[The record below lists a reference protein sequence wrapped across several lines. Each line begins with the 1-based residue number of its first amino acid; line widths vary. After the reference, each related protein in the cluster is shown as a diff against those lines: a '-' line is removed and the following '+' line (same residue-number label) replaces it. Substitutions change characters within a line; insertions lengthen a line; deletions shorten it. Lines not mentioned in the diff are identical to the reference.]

1 MATTDDK
8 AVTRQ
13 RKRAAATL
21 GVLALFCA
29 AFLAA
34 AWALA
39 PEKGVGEDGPPLAIE
54 DILSDEEEA
63 MESFYTLLIGSDS
76 RRGTALYTGKANEHA
91 QRDQHSDVM
100 LLVRVDPATYTISLI
115 SIPRDTQLAGQKD
128 KINDSLRNNNPEEV
142 VAAAERL
149 TGVSI
154 QYYMMTNFIGF
165 EQLVNDVGGVTVDV
179 PLKVTVVDPSTGRD
193 VTVRAGENQKLNGSQ
208 ALVLA
213 RARKEY
219 SDNQDI
225 YRQANVRQ
233 IVESMIAKALADS
246 QKTEDDVLALEEYV
260 QTNFDFDM
268 LLQLALDFQAHSE
281 EVTIYSSTGP
291 YEGGGLNESDL
302 WVVPEDAEAWAE
314 LMAAVDA
321 GEDPAEVIAPL
332 AYGSDRQS

>member
-1 MATTDDK
+1 MTSIDNK

-29 AFLAA
+29 AFLSI

-39 PEKGVGEDGPPLAIE
+39 PEAGDGGNDTSLVIE
-54 DILSDEEEA
+54 DILSEEEA
-63 MESFYTLLIGSDS
+63 MEPFYTLLIGSDS

-100 LLVRVDPATYTISLI
+100 MLVRVDPAAYAISLV
-115 SIPRDTQLAGQKD
+115 SIPRDTQMTGQKD

-154 QYYMMTNFIGF
+154 QYYMMTNFISF
-165 EQLVNDVGGVTVDV
+165 ERLVNDVGGVTVDV

-193 VTVRAGENQKLNGSQ
+193 VTVKAGENQKLNGSQ

-219 SDNQDI
+219 SDNQDL

-233 IVESMIAKALADS
+233 IVESMIAKALTDS
-246 QKTEDDVLALEEYV
+246 QKTEDDIMALEEYV
-260 QTNFDFDM
+260 QTNFDFEL
-268 LLQLALDFQAHSE
+268 LLQLALDFQAHRE
-281 EVTIYSSTGP
+281 EMVIYSSTGP
-291 YEGGGLNESDL
+291 YEGGGLNDEGL

-321 GEDPAEVIAPL
+321 GEDPAGVIEPL
-332 AYGSDRQS
+332 VYGGKGQS